1 MGLHKNYLKVGQNAS
16 QMFGIPRVHRGSTP
30 LSMLISY
37 GAKFNSNRCAVIVF
51 GIITLI
57 AGVILASVPWLNYF
71 ILKNLRLW
79 NDTLS
84 FHYWQRP
91 GVIRLTKV
99 YIFNVTNPEGFLN
112 GEKPK
117 LVELGPFVY
126 REDMEKVNIHFHDN
140 HTVSYQHKKILQFVP
155 ELSVDGN
162 MRITTPNIPLL
173 TLSTQSK
180 NLNYFLKK
188 GISLAL
194 TAANYKPF
202 ASVTADELVFGYD
215 DTLVAL
221 AHRFYPRDK
230 RPLAKMGLLNGNL
243 RFRNDTLSFHYWQ
256 RPGVIRL
263 TKVYIFNVTNPEGF
277 LNGEKP
283 KLVELGPFVYREDME
298 KVNIHFHDNHTV
310 SYQHKK
316 ILQFVPELSVDGNM
330 RITTPNIPLL
340 TLSTQSKNL
349 NYFLKKGISLALTA
363 ANYKPFASV
372 TADELVFGYDDTL
385 VALAH
390 RFYPRDKRPLAK
402 MGLLNGRNGT
412 LAEVSTINTGSGE
425 NGMQKFGYLDRLNG
439 LDRLPYWRHKPC
451 NNISASEGSFFP
463 PRDITKANRVHVYD
477 KDLCRIIPLDYVKP
491 VVKDGI
497 DADLYMLPRD
507 AFGGSNKDNQC
518 FNEDDYE
525 AEDGLQNI
533 SPCQYGAPVYISNP
547 HFYESNPKFL
557 AEVEGLNPQKEL
569 HETYFKIQPRLGVP
583 VEGKV
588 RVQLNLRVEQAPAIK
603 CVEKFRDF
611 VFPIMWLEE
620 GISELT
626 PPIRRW
632 IYLGTVFAPTAIPL
646 LSYGMI
652 VGGAFII
659 IFVFVH
665 AYKNF
670 VFATDPTIEIL
681 EMGRRSLRRGSSL
694 LINGQHHILSH
705 RNSYH
710 LLKEPKTHH
719 ISNNHN
725 NKHLITPMKTINSSS
740 SNYDE
745 ESIPS
750 S

>member
-1 MGLHKNYLKVGQNAS
+1 MGLHKNYLKVGQNAGN
-16 QMFGIPRVHRGSTP
+16 QIFGIPRVTRGSTP

-117 LVELGPFVY
+117 LVEVGPFVY
-126 REDMEKVNIHFHDN
+126 REDMEKVNINFYDN
-140 HTVSYQHKKILQFVP
+140 YTVSYQHNKILQFVP
-155 ELSVDGN
+155 ELSVDQN
-162 MRITTPNIPLL
+162 LRLTTANIPLL
-173 TLSTQSK
+173 TLTTQSK
-180 NLNYFLKK
+180 HLTYIMKK
-188 GISLAL
+188 GISFAL
-194 TAANYKPF
+194 TAAQYKPF
-202 ASVTADELVFGYD
+202 VSKTADELVFGYD

-221 AHRFYPRDK
+221 AHRFYPRNK
-230 RPLAKMGLLNGNL
+230 RPLE
-243 RFRNDTLSFHYWQ
+243 Q
-256 RPGVIRL
+256 
-263 TKVYIFNVTNPEGF
+263 
-277 LNGEKP
+277 
-283 KLVELGPFVYREDME
+283 
-298 KVNIHFHDNHTV
+298 
-310 SYQHKK
+310 
-316 ILQFVPELSVDGNM
+316 
-330 RITTPNIPLL
+330 
-340 TLSTQSKNL
+340 
-349 NYFLKKGISLALTA
+349 
-363 ANYKPFASV
+363 
-372 TADELVFGYDDTL
+372 
-385 VALAH
+385 
-390 RFYPRDKRPLAK
+390 

-412 LAEVSTINTGSGE
+412 LSEISTINTGMGE
-425 NGMQKFGYLDRLNG
+425 DGMHKFGYLDRLNG
-439 LDRLPYWRHKPC
+439 LDRLPHWRHKPC

-463 PRDITKANRVHVYD
+463 PRDITKSDRVYVYD
-477 KDLCRIIPLDYVKP
+477 KDLCRVIPLDYVKP

-497 DADLYMLPRD
+497 SADLYQLPRD
-507 AFGGSNKDNQC
+507 AYGGSNKDNMC
-518 FNEDDYE
+518 FNEEDYA

-557 AEVEGLNPQKEL
+557 KDVEGLEPNRDL
-569 HETYFKIQPRLGVP
+569 HETYFKIQPQLGVP

-588 RVQLNLRVEQAPAIK
+588 RVQLNLRVEHAPAIK

-611 VFPIMWLEE
+611 LFPIMWLEE

-646 LSYGMI
+646 FSYGMV

-659 IFVFVH
+659 IFVFIQ

-670 VFATDPTIEIL
+670 VFSSDPTIEIL

-694 LINGQHHILSH
+694 LITGPHKILVH
-705 RNSYH
+705 QRDHYH
-710 LLKEPKTHH
+710 LLKEPKVHHTHT
-719 ISNNHN
+719 NHHV
-725 NKHLITPMKTINSSS
+725 KPMKTINSSS
-740 SNYDE
+740 SNDDE
-745 ESIPS
+745 DSPS